1 MTMSLWT
8 ATLVPHRA
16 HHRVASSSGRW
27 HMKKRVGLASPHT
40 VRSPF
45 INNKELKP
53 PSVAFHERTTVIVP
67 SDDGPIPELL
77 SSALETTNKYI
88 RAAVCTIQALV
99 CNLVW
104 RGLPFW
110 FRKMIQQSFGTA
122 SWPPSISR
130 RHVVEPLS
138 RFLTHGK
145 TTSGPSREAVGVDK
159 RGLCLKALDNVE
171 AWMIEDLIGMGIR
184 PHKLQLYKSAL
195 THRSAVDEDRRDLS
209 YERFEYLGDA
219 VLELVV
225 RDMLFERIPT
235 ADEGIL
241 TFQAQSLVRGDS
253 LSAYAA
259 WMGLDKYVMTNAYS
273 LRRSLLH
280 SPSILCDAFEAL
292 VGAIYTDKGLH
303 AAKAFLHRVFINCPF
318 VEYESLTLDSNFVT
332 DLSRLSH
339 KRGYSHPRYINMN
352 TQDCYSFLNGST
364 IRYYT
369 EQVYMNGKLHGI
381 GQSYDKRIAQQF
393 AAKATLRHMSNQ

>member
-1 MTMSLWT
+1 MTLSLCAWT
-8 ATLVPHRA
+8 ATLVPKRP
-16 HHRVASSSGRW
+16 VAPGRLDTTF
-27 HMKKRVGLASPHT
+27 HTRVGLILPCT
-40 VRSPF
+40 VRLVQ
-45 INNKELKP
+45 LKP
-53 PSVAFHERTTVIVP
+53 PSVAFQDRTTVVVT
-67 SDDGPIPELL
+67 SDEGPIPEIIA
-77 SSALETTNKYI
+77 SALDSIFLYI
-88 RAAVCTIQALV
+88 RALV
-99 CNLVW
+99 CSIQRVLCSLVW

-110 FRKMIQQSFGTA
+110 FRKTIQRPFGRA

-145 TTSGPSREAVGVDK
+145 TASAPSREAVGVDK
-159 RGLCLKALDNVE
+159 RGRCDKALENVQ
-171 AWMIEDLIGMGIR
+171 AWMIEDLIDMGIR
-184 PHKLQLYKSAL
+184 PHKLQLYKAAL
-195 THRSAVDEDRRDLS
+195 THRSAVDEDKRDLS

-225 RDMLFERIPT
+225 RNMLFERIPT

-292 VGAIYTDKGLH
+292 IGAIYTDKGLE
-303 AAKAFLHRVFINCPF
+303 AAKQFLHKVFINCPF
-318 VEYESLTLDSNFVT
+318 VEYDSLTLDSNFVT

-339 KRGYSHPRYINMN
+339 KRGYTHPQYINID

-369 EQVYMNGKLHGI
+369 EQVYMNGTLHGI
-381 GQSYDKRIAQQF
+381 GQSFDQRLAQQF
-393 AAKATLRHMSNQ
+393 AARATLRHH